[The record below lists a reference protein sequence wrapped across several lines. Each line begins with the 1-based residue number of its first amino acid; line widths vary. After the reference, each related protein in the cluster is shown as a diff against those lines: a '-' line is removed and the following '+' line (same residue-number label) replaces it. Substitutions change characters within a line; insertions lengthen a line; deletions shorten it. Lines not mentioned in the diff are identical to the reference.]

1 MGHYSRLAQRKS
13 ETPSEW
19 LKTCSEIGHLVNSW
33 SGRNDLAVYAGKDA
47 VDGQAIAAFYVKT
60 SEVEI
65 NLDKAFGSAT
75 TPAMVGDLTQRVNQ
89 FDHAEAIG
97 VIYHEA
103 LHAKYSEWNGKAL
116 EAMNPMVHQTFQLLD
131 ESRIERKGVVAM
143 PNNQL
148 FLRASAIGLSLEDL
162 TSEAIENLSDIRAC
176 ARVSLLALA
185 RVDAGVVK
193 LSDVDATYKQV
204 VSVIGQDLFN
214 KLRAIWVEFQSL
226 ATSEVARGE
235 ALAQKWN
242 DLLKEAD
249 PEGEAGEMAMA
260 MAGEGGEGEGEG
272 GSGMSEALADLLDAL
287 AEDASNTSTS
297 TASDLADQQTTE
309 EWQEA
314 TKVRNSEAKRQSESK
329 KTATKVFS
337 NASGAGES
345 GSRSTLINKRNP
357 TGSERASAVKI
368 GQMLEKAKYR
378 ERSVHERKS
387 VEPKGRLNTRTLIQN
402 KALEAKGVVTKNPA
416 WTHKVRK
423 HTDDP
428 TLRMGIM
435 VDISGS
441 MSGAMEA
448 LATTAWVMSEAGRRV
463 QAKTAMVYYGS
474 GVFPTLKVGQKLE
487 QVSVWSAPD
496 GTEKFGEAFEAVD
509 GTLGLT
515 YGDGV
520 RLLVIV
526 SDGHY
531 TSNET
536 ERTKEAV
543 RLCKENG
550 VGIIWITPKSCGRGM
565 GKTLLGGYGVVL
577 DGLDENQ
584 IAEEVGRGAVEALAK
599 ASVA

>member
-33 SGRNDLAVYAGKDA
+33 SGRSDLAVYAGKDA
-47 VDGQAIAAFYVKT
+47 VNGEAIAAFYIKT
-60 SEVEI
+60 AEVEI

-75 TPAMVGDLTQRVNQ
+75 TPAMVGDLTERVNQ

-103 LHAKYSEWNGKAL
+103 LHAKFSEWDNATL
-116 EAMNPMVHQTFQLLD
+116 EAMNPQVFEVFQLLD

-148 FLRASAIGLSLEDL
+148 FLRASALGLSLEEL
-162 TSEAIENLSDIRAC
+162 TEENLSTLSDIRAC
-176 ARVSLLALA
+176 ARVAGLALA

-193 LSDVDATYKQV
+193 LSDVEATYKQV

-214 KLRAIWVEFQSL
+214 SLRAIWVEFQSL
-226 ATSEVARGE
+226 ATSEVIRGE
-235 ALAQKWN
+235 ALATKWLE
-242 DLLKEAD
+242 LLKEAD
-249 PEGEAGEMAMA
+249 PEGEQ
-260 MAGEGGEGEGEG
+260 GEGCKGKPSVGEGSEG
-272 GSGMSEALADLLDAL
+272 GSMSDLISDLLDAL
-287 AEDASNTSTS
+287 SEDASNTSTS
-297 TASDLADQQTTE
+297 TASDLADQQTSE

-314 TKVRNSEAKRQSESK
+314 TKVRNSEAKRKNESK
-329 KTATKVFS
+329 RTATKVFS

-345 GSRSTLINKRNP
+345 GSRSTLIAKRNP

-402 KALEAKGVVTKNPA
+402 KALESKGVMTKNPA

-496 GTEKFGEAFEAVD
+496 GTEKFGEAFEALD

-531 TSNET
+531 TSNESQN
-536 ERTKEAV
+536 TKEAV

-550 VGIIWITPKSCGRGM
+550 VGIIWITPKSCGRGL
-565 GKTLLGGYGVVL
+565 GGQLLGGYGVVL